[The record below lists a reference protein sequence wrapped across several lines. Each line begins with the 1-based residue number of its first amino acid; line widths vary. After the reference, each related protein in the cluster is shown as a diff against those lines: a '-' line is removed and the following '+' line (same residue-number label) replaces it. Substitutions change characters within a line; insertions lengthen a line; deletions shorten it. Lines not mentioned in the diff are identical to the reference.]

1 MLPLNYVCTHRQTVC
16 SVVSLQIW
24 ESGEYKVPAPGIS
37 FLSAVRSFFLSEIW
51 SQAGFQRDMW
61 GTQRCLC
68 VIGPPGTHTNTK
80 CEPSV
85 IHIVMMVLPHLTFAL
100 V

>member
-51 SQAGFQRDMW
+51 SQA
-61 GTQRCLC
+61 
-68 VIGPPGTHTNTK
+68 VS
-80 CEPSV
+80 SV
-85 IHIVMMVLPHLTFAL
+85 IRGGLRDARVLSDHLGHILIPNVNPL
-100 V
+100 